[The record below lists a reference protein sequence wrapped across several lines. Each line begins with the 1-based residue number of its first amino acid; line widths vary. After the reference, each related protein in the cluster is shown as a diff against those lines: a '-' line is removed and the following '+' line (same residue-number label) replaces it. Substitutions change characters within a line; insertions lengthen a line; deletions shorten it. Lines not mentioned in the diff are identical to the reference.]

1 MSPKV
6 MADIHASAF
15 ERPWDAAT
23 FDSLCGQ
30 PGVAAL
36 GDTDGF
42 ILIRTVADEAEIL
55 TLAVRPE
62 TRRQGTGARLV
73 AAGSQAAREQ
83 GAVSLHLEVADDNA
97 AALALYGGAGFVETG
112 RRPGYYPR
120 EGRPA
125 AAALLLTL
133 KLED

>member
-1 MSPKV
+1 
-6 MADIHASAF
+6 MAEVHASAF

-23 FDSLCGQ
+23 FETLCGQ

-42 ILIRTVADEAEIL
+42 ILIRTVVDEAEIL

-62 TRRQGTGARLV
+62 ARRRGAGARLV
-73 AAGSQAAREQ
+73 AAGAETARKQ

-97 AALALYGGAGFVETG
+97 AALVLYARAGFLETG
-112 RRPGYYPR
+112 RRAGYYPR

-133 KLED
+133 KLAD